1 MPDDPS
7 DESCKRLVA
16 RIARLAATTGGRP
29 RTACDFEKVVLK
41 QFTRP
46 TGDRTADEAGA
57 DSIWRAAWVAV
68 IVYARVT
75 IVQGSPEKIDQ
86 GIDSFNTQVLPAA
99 KAVAGYK
106 AAFLLA
112 DRQTG
117 KGIGITIWESEDA
130 RRRGGEAVDAA
141 RAATIEA
148 MGGTVPPVEELEVVA
163 SDL

>member
-1 MPDDPS
+1 M
-7 DESCKRLVA
+7 
-16 RIARLAATTGGRP
+16 
-29 RTACDFEKVVLK
+29 
-41 QFTRP
+41 
-46 TGDRTADEAGA
+46 
-57 DSIWRAAWVAV
+57 
-68 IVYARVT
+68 YARVT

-99 KAVAGYK
+99 KAVDGYK

-148 MGGTVPPVEELEVVA
+148 MGGTVPPVDEYEVVA

>member
-1 MPDDPS
+1 MR
-7 DESCKRLVA
+7 EV
-16 RIARLAATTGGRP
+16 
-29 RTACDFEKVVLK
+29 F
-41 QFTRP
+41 
-46 TGDRTADEAGA
+46 
-57 DSIWRAAWVAV
+57 
-68 IVYARVT
+68 VYARVT
-75 IVQGSPEKIDQ
+75 VVQGSPEKIDQ

-130 RRRGGEAVDAA
+130 RRRGGEAVDTA

-148 MGGTVPPVEELEVVA
+148 MGGTVPPVDEYEVVA